1 MNGTY
6 DNDDNPYI
14 EFKLHR
20 YSNLPQDIKKYGLK
34 EKEK

>member
-1 MNGTY
+1 MNETY

-20 YSNLPQDIKKYGLK
+20 YSNLPEDIEKYGPQK
-34 EKEK
+34 EK